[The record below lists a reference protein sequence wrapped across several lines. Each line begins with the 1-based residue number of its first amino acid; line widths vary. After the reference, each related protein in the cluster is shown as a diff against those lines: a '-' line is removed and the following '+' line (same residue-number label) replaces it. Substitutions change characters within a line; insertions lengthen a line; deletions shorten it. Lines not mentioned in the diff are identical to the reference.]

1 MQILQILKNIRTRK
15 APKTS
20 TIPRKRKTREIYLP
34 QLECLTLEKIEYRFS
49 LMVTPD
55 ELNIRMIEYF
65 IERIIHSDEVSYSV
79 AVADLH
85 FVRYA

>member
-1 MQILQILKNIRTRK
+1 
-15 APKTS
+15 
-20 TIPRKRKTREIYLP
+20 
-34 QLECLTLEKIEYRFS
+34 
-49 LMVTPD
+49 MVTPD